1 MSAFF
6 SGSETSM
13 MAINRYR
20 LKHLVKEKNKSAK
33 RVSKLLERT
42 DRLLGVIL
50 IGNNFTH
57 TLSTALATVV
67 AIRIWS
73 DSAVLAVTV
82 FMTIIMIIFA
92 EVMPKTIAALKPES
106 IAFPSSYLLKPLSK
120 ILSPLITLVSFV
132 SNNVTKL
139 IGINLDNAD
148 KDELK
153 PEELRTLLQT
163 SRVPK
168 RQEEMLMGIFDM
180 DYLSVNDVMIPKN
193 EIVGIDLND
202 ELEDILKQLQNI
214 DFTYIP
220 CFEDSIDNIQGFL
233 SLNKKADFL
242 GYKNQSKQN
251 LKEEL
256 QEPLFVPENTP
267 LYKQL
272 ANFQSS
278 GRRVGLIVDEYG
290 DIEGIITLRA
300 ILEVIVGEITTESIE
315 KMDIMPQADGTYLVE
330 GGMMIRDVNRRL
342 DWELPTEGPKTLSGL
357 ILEEIQTIPETNIG
371 LTISG
376 YRIETVLIKDNV
388 IDARIIGIDNIIEN
402 LDAFTLS
409 YPNNRAPVIV
419 TPALLAPGIKAR
431 T

>member
-1 MSAFF
+1 MSEIPLWILLAAIAFLVLMSAFF

-33 RVSKLLERT
+33 RVAKLIERT

-120 ILSPLITLVSFV
+120 VLSPLITLVSFV
-132 SNNVTKL
+132 SNGVTKL
-139 IGINLDNAD
+139 IGIDLDSAD
-148 KDELK
+148 KDELR

-163 SRVPK
+163 SGVPK

-202 ELEDILKQLQNI
+202 DIEQVLEQLQKI

-242 GYKNQSKQN
+242 GNNIQSKEM
-251 LKEEL
+251 LKAGL

-290 DIEGIITLRA
+290 DIEGIITLRS
-300 ILEVIVGEITTESIE
+300 ILEIIVGEIATESIE
-315 KMDIMPQADGTYLVE
+315 KMDIMPQADGTYLIE
-330 GGMMIRDVNRRL
+330 GGMMIRDLNKRL
-342 DWELPTEGPKTLSGL
+342 EWELPTEGPKTLSGL
-357 ILEEIQTIPETNIG
+357 ILEEIQTIPDTNIG
-371 LTISG
+371 LTIEG

-388 IDARIIGIDNIIEN
+388 IK
-402 LDAFTLS
+402 
-409 YPNNRAPVIV
+409 
-419 TPALLAPGIKAR
+419 LAKLEKIQEISE
-431 T
+431 TEEEQE

>member
-1 MSAFF
+1 MNEIPLWILLASIAFLVLMSAFF

-33 RVSKLLERT
+33 RVSKLLEKT

-73 DSAVLAVTV
+73 DNAVLAVTV

-120 ILSPLITLVSFV
+120 VLSPLITLVSFV

-139 IGINLDNAD
+139 IGIDLDNAN

-163 SRVPK
+163 SGVPK

-180 DYLSVNDVMIPKN
+180 DNLSVNDVMIPKN
-193 EIVGIDLND
+193 EIIGIDLND
-202 ELEDILKQLQNI
+202 EIEDIVKQLQDI

-220 CFEDSIDNIQGFL
+220 CFEDTIENIQGFL
-233 SLNKKADFL
+233 SLNKKAEFL
-242 GYKNQSKQN
+242 GSEEKSIRS
-251 LKEEL
+251 LKDEL
-256 QEPLFVPENTP
+256 REPLFVPENTP

-290 DIEGIITLRA
+290 DIEGIITLRS
-300 ILEVIVGEITTESIE
+300 ILEIIVGEITTESIE
-315 KMDIMPQADGTYLVE
+315 KMDIMPQADGSYLVD
-330 GGMMIRDVNRRL
+330 GSMMIREVNRRL
-342 DWELPTEGPKTLSGL
+342 KWELPTEGPKTLSGL
-357 ILEEIQTIPETNIG
+357 ILEEIQTIPDTNVG
-371 LTISG
+371 LSIEN

-388 IDARIIGIDNIIEN
+388 IKLAKVEVIEEIIEQN
-402 LDAFTLS
+402 EEQE
-409 YPNNRAPVIV
+409 
-419 TPALLAPGIKAR
+419 
-431 T
+431 

>member
-33 RVSKLLERT
+33 RVAKLIERT

-120 ILSPLITLVSFV
+120 VLSPLITLVSFV
-132 SNNVTKL
+132 SNGVTKL
-139 IGINLDNAD
+139 IGIDLDSAD
-148 KDELK
+148 KDELR

-163 SRVPK
+163 SGVPK

-202 ELEDILKQLQNI
+202 DIEQVLEQLQKI

-242 GYKNQSKQN
+242 GNNIQSKEM
-251 LKEEL
+251 LKAGL

-290 DIEGIITLRA
+290 DIEGIITLRS
-300 ILEVIVGEITTESIE
+300 ILEIIVGEIATESVE

-330 GGMMIRDVNRRL
+330 GGMMIRDLNKRL
-342 DWELPTEGPKTLSGL
+342 EWELPTEGPKTLSGL
-357 ILEEIQTIPETNIG
+357 ILEEIQTIPDTNIG
-371 LTISG
+371 LTIEG

-388 IDARIIGIDNIIEN
+388 IK
-402 LDAFTLS
+402 
-409 YPNNRAPVIV
+409 
-419 TPALLAPGIKAR
+419 LAKLEKIQEISE
-431 T
+431 TEEEQE

>member
-1 MSAFF
+1 MNEIPLWILLASIAFLVLMSAFF

-33 RVSKLLERT
+33 RVSRLLEKT

-73 DSAVLAVTV
+73 DNAVLAVTV

-139 IGINLDNAD
+139 IGIDLDNAN

-163 SRVPK
+163 SGVPK

-180 DYLSVNDVMIPKN
+180 DNLSVNDVMIPKN
-193 EIVGIDLND
+193 EIIGIDLND
-202 ELEDILKQLQNI
+202 EIEDIVKQLQEI
-214 DFTYIP
+214 DFTYVP
-220 CFEDSIDNIQGFL
+220 CYEDTIDNIQGFL
-233 SLNKKADFL
+233 SLNKKAEFL
-242 GYKNQSKQN
+242 GSEIKSIRN
-251 LKEEL
+251 LKDEL
-256 QEPLFVPENTP
+256 REPLFVPENTP

-290 DIEGIITLRA
+290 DIEGIITLRS
-300 ILEVIVGEITTESIE
+300 ILEIIVGEITTESIE
-315 KMDIMPQADGTYLVE
+315 KMDIMPQADGSYLVD
-330 GGMMIRDVNRRL
+330 GSMMIREVNRRL
-342 DWELPTEGPKTLSGL
+342 KWELPTEGPKTLSGL
-357 ILEEIQTIPETNIG
+357 ILEEIQTIPDTNVG
-371 LTISG
+371 LSIEN

-388 IDARIIGIDNIIEN
+388 IKLAKVEVIKEIIEQ
-402 LDAFTLS
+402 DEEQE
-409 YPNNRAPVIV
+409 
-419 TPALLAPGIKAR
+419 
-431 T
+431 

>member
-1 MSAFF
+1 MAIAFLVLMSAFF

-33 RVSKLLERT
+33 RVAKLIERT

-120 ILSPLITLVSFV
+120 VLSPLITLVSFV
-132 SNNVTKL
+132 SNGVTKL
-139 IGINLDNAD
+139 IGIDLDSAD
-148 KDELK
+148 KDELR

-163 SRVPK
+163 SGVPK

-202 ELEDILKQLQNI
+202 DIEQVLEQLQKI

-242 GYKNQSKQN
+242 GNNIQSKEM
-251 LKEEL
+251 LKAGL

-290 DIEGIITLRA
+290 DIEGIITLRS
-300 ILEVIVGEITTESIE
+300 ILEIIVGEIATESIE
-315 KMDIMPQADGTYLVE
+315 KMDIMPQADGTYLIE
-330 GGMMIRDVNRRL
+330 GGMMIRDLNKRL
-342 DWELPTEGPKTLSGL
+342 EWELPTEGPKTLSGL
-357 ILEEIQTIPETNIG
+357 ILEEIQTIPDTNIG
-371 LTISG
+371 LTIEG

-388 IDARIIGIDNIIEN
+388 IK
-402 LDAFTLS
+402 
-409 YPNNRAPVIV
+409 
-419 TPALLAPGIKAR
+419 LAKLEKIQEISE
-431 T
+431 TEEEQE

>member
-33 RVSKLLERT
+33 RVAKLIERT

-132 SNNVTKL
+132 SNGVTKL
-139 IGINLDNAD
+139 IGIDLDSAD
-148 KDELK
+148 KDELR

-163 SRVPK
+163 SGVPK

-202 ELEDILKQLQNI
+202 DIEQVLEQLQKI

-242 GYKNQSKQN
+242 GNNIQSKEM
-251 LKEEL
+251 LKAGL

-290 DIEGIITLRA
+290 DIEGIITLRS
-300 ILEVIVGEITTESIE
+300 ILEIIVGEIATESID
-315 KMDIMPQADGTYLVE
+315 KMDIMPQADGTYLIE
-330 GGMMIRDVNRRL
+330 GGMMIRDLNKRL
-342 DWELPTEGPKTLSGL
+342 EWELPTVGPKTLSGL
-357 ILEEIQTIPETNIG
+357 ILEEIQTIPDTNIG
-371 LTISG
+371 LTIEG

-388 IDARIIGIDNIIEN
+388 IK
-402 LDAFTLS
+402 
-409 YPNNRAPVIV
+409 
-419 TPALLAPGIKAR
+419 LAKLEKIQEISE
-431 T
+431 TEEEQE

>member
-6 SGSETSM
+6 SGSETGM
-13 MAINRYR
+13 MALNRYR

-33 RVSKLLERT
+33 RVSKLLEKT

-82 FMTIIMIIFA
+82 FMTIVMIIFA

-106 IAFPSSYLLKPLSK
+106 IAFPSSYILKPLSK

-132 SNNVTKL
+132 SNGFAKL
-139 IGINLDNAD
+139 VGIDLDNTD
-148 KDELK
+148 KDELR
-153 PEELRTLLQT
+153 PEELRTLLQ
-163 SRVPK
+163 SSGVPK
-168 RQEEMLMGIFDM
+168 RQEDMLMGIFDM

-193 EIVGIDLND
+193 EIVGINLKDN
-202 ELEDILKQLQNI
+202 LEDILDQLQDI

-220 CFEDSIDNIQGFL
+220 CFEDSIDNILGFL

-242 GYKNQSKQN
+242 GSSIQSIGN
-251 LKEEL
+251 LKSSL
-256 QEPLFVPENTP
+256 REPLFVPENTP

-300 ILEVIVGEITTESIE
+300 ILEVIVGEITTETME
-315 KMDIMPQADGTYLVE
+315 RMDILPQADGTFLIE
-330 GGMMIRDVNRRL
+330 GSLMIREINRRL
-342 DWELPTEGPKTLSGL
+342 NWELPTEGPKTLSGL
-357 ILEEIQTIPETNIG
+357 ILEKIQTIPETNIG
-371 LTISG
+371 LAVDG
-376 YRIETVLIKDNV
+376 YRIETVLIKDSV
-388 IDARIIGIDNIIEN
+388 IKLAKLEKIEAPEE
-402 LDAFTLS
+402 LDEEQE
-409 YPNNRAPVIV
+409 
-419 TPALLAPGIKAR
+419 
-431 T
+431 

>member
-6 SGSETSM
+6 SGSETGM

-20 LKHLVKEKNKSAK
+20 LKHLVQEKNKSAK

-57 TLSTALATVV
+57 TLATALATVI

-73 DSAVLAVTV
+73 DNAVLAVTV
-82 FMTIIMIIFA
+82 FMTIVMIIFA

-106 IAFPSSYLLKPLSK
+106 VALPASHLLKPLSK
-120 ILSPLITLVSFV
+120 VLSPLITLVSFV
-132 SNNVTKL
+132 SNGTARL
-139 IGINLDNAD
+139 FGIDLDSAN

-163 SRVPK
+163 SGVPK

-180 DYLSVNDVMIPKN
+180 DNLSVNDVMIPKN
-193 EIVGIDLND
+193 EIIGIDINDSLDSILNS
-202 ELEDILKQLQNI
+202 LQEI

-220 CFEDSIDNIQGFL
+220 CYEDSIDNILGFL

-242 GYKNQSKQN
+242 VKGDQSKDS

-256 QEPLFVPENTP
+256 QDPLFVPENTA

-272 ANFQSS
+272 TNFQSS
-278 GRRVGLIVDEYG
+278 GRRVGVIVDEYG
-290 DIEGIITLRA
+290 DIEGIITLRS
-300 ILEVIVGEITTESIE
+300 ILEVIVGEISESME
-315 KMDIMPQADGTYLVE
+315 KMDILPQADGTFLIE
-330 GGMMIRDVNRRL
+330 GGMMIRDINRRL
-342 DWELPTEGPKTLSGL
+342 KWDLPTEGPKTLSGL
-357 ILEEIQTIPETNIG
+357 ILEEIQTIPDTNVG
-371 LTISG
+371 LTLEG
-376 YRIETVLIKDNV
+376 YRLETVLIKENV
-388 IDARIIGIDNIIEN
+388 IKLAKLEKIEVQED
-402 LDAFTLS
+402 LDEEQE
-409 YPNNRAPVIV
+409 
-419 TPALLAPGIKAR
+419 
-431 T
+431 

>member
-1 MSAFF
+1 MASIAFLVLMSAFF

-139 IGINLDNAD
+139 IGIDLDNAD

-193 EIVGIDLND
+193 EIIGIDLND
-202 ELEDILKQLQNI
+202 ELEDILKQLQDI

-220 CFEDSIDNIQGFL
+220 CFKDSIDNIQGFL

-278 GRRVGLIVDEYG
+278 GKRVGLIVDEYG

-330 GGMMIRDVNRRL
+330 GGMMIREVNRRL

-388 IDARIIGIDNIIEN
+388 IKLAKLEKVE
-402 LDAFTLS
+402 
-409 YPNNRAPVIV
+409 VISDSEEEQE
-419 TPALLAPGIKAR
+419 
-431 T
+431 

>member
-1 MSAFF
+1 LSEIPLWILLASIAFLVLMSAFF

-388 IDARIIGIDNIIEN
+388 IKLAKLEKVE
-402 LDAFTLS
+402 
-409 YPNNRAPVIV
+409 VINDSEEEQE
-419 TPALLAPGIKAR
+419 
-431 T
+431 

>member
-1 MSAFF
+1 MNEIPLWILLASIAFLVLMSAFF

-33 RVSKLLERT
+33 RVSKLLEKT

-73 DSAVLAVTV
+73 DNAVLAVTV

-139 IGINLDNAD
+139 IGIDLDNAN

-163 SRVPK
+163 SGVPK

-180 DYLSVNDVMIPKN
+180 DNLSVNDVMIPKN
-193 EIVGIDLND
+193 EIIGIDLND
-202 ELEDILKQLQNI
+202 EIEDIVKQLQEI

-220 CFEDSIDNIQGFL
+220 CYEDTIDNIQGFL

-242 GYKNQSKQN
+242 GNEEKSILS
-251 LKEEL
+251 LKDEL
-256 QEPLFVPENTP
+256 REPLFVPENTP

-290 DIEGIITLRA
+290 DIEGIITLRS
-300 ILEVIVGEITTESIE
+300 ILEIIVGEITTESIE
-315 KMDIMPQADGTYLVE
+315 KMDIMPQADGSYLVD
-330 GGMMIRDVNRRL
+330 GSMMIRDINRRL
-342 DWELPTEGPKTLSGL
+342 KWELPTEGPKTLSGL
-357 ILEEIQTIPETNIG
+357 ILEEIQTIPDTNVG
-371 LTISG
+371 LSIEN

-388 IDARIIGIDNIIEN
+388 IKLAKVEVIKEIIEQN
-402 LDAFTLS
+402 EEQE
-409 YPNNRAPVIV
+409 
-419 TPALLAPGIKAR
+419 
-431 T
+431 

>member
-67 AIRIWS
+67 AIRIWN

-139 IGINLDNAD
+139 IGINLDNSD

-388 IDARIIGIDNIIEN
+388 IKLAKLEKVE
-402 LDAFTLS
+402 
-409 YPNNRAPVIV
+409 VINDSEEEQE
-419 TPALLAPGIKAR
+419 
-431 T
+431 

>member
-33 RVSKLLERT
+33 RVSRLLERT

-67 AIRIWS
+67 AIRLWS

-106 IAFPSSYLLKPLSK
+106 IAFPASYLLKPLSK
-120 ILSPLITLVSFV
+120 LLSPLITLVSFV

-139 IGINLDNAD
+139 MGINLDNAD

-163 SRVPK
+163 SGVPK

-193 EIVGIDLND
+193 EIIGIDLND
-202 ELEDILKQLQNI
+202 EIEDILKQLQII

-220 CFEDSIDNIQGFL
+220 CYEDSIDNIQGFL

-242 GYKNQSKQN
+242 GNKIQSKEN
-251 LKEEL
+251 LKAEL
-256 QEPLFVPENTP
+256 REPLFVPENTP

-300 ILEVIVGEITTESIE
+300 ILEIIVGEITTESIE
-315 KMDIMPQADGTYLVE
+315 KMDIMPQADGTYLIE
-330 GGMMIRDVNRRL
+330 GNVMVREVNRRL
-342 DWELPTEGPKTLSGL
+342 EWELPTEGPKTLSGL
-357 ILEEIQTIPETNIG
+357 ILEEVQTIPDTNIG
-371 LTISG
+371 LTIGG

-388 IDARIIGIDNIIEN
+388 IKLTKIKKVEELNE
-402 LDAFTLS
+402 LDEEQE
-409 YPNNRAPVIV
+409 
-419 TPALLAPGIKAR
+419 
-431 T
+431 

>member
-33 RVSKLLERT
+33 RVSRLLERT

-67 AIRIWS
+67 AIRLWS

-106 IAFPSSYLLKPLSK
+106 IAFPASYLLKPLSK
-120 ILSPLITLVSFV
+120 LLSPLITLVSFV

-139 IGINLDNAD
+139 MGINLDNAD

-163 SRVPK
+163 SGVPK

-193 EIVGIDLND
+193 EIIGIDLND
-202 ELEDILKQLQNI
+202 EIEDILKQLQII

-220 CFEDSIDNIQGFL
+220 CYQDSIDNIQGFL

-242 GYKNQSKQN
+242 GNKIQSKEN
-251 LKEEL
+251 LKAEL
-256 QEPLFVPENTP
+256 REPLFVPENTP

-300 ILEVIVGEITTESIE
+300 ILEIIVGEITTESIE
-315 KMDIMPQADGTYLVE
+315 KMDIMPQADGTYLIE
-330 GGMMIRDVNRRL
+330 GNVMVREVNRRL
-342 DWELPTEGPKTLSGL
+342 EWELPTEGPKTLSGL
-357 ILEEIQTIPETNIG
+357 ILEEVQTIPDTNIG
-371 LTISG
+371 LTVGG

-388 IDARIIGIDNIIEN
+388 IKLAKIKKVEELNE
-402 LDAFTLS
+402 LDEEQE
-409 YPNNRAPVIV
+409 
-419 TPALLAPGIKAR
+419 
-431 T
+431 

>member
-20 LKHLVKEKNKSAK
+20 LKHLVKEKNNSAK
-33 RVSKLLERT
+33 RVAKLIERT

-120 ILSPLITLVSFV
+120 VLSPLITLVSFV
-132 SNNVTKL
+132 SNGVTKL
-139 IGINLDNAD
+139 IGIDLDSAD
-148 KDELK
+148 KDELR

-163 SRVPK
+163 SGVPK

-202 ELEDILKQLQNI
+202 DIEQVLEQLQKI

-242 GYKNQSKQN
+242 GNNIQSKEM
-251 LKEEL
+251 LKAGL

-290 DIEGIITLRA
+290 DIEGIITLRS
-300 ILEVIVGEITTESIE
+300 ILEIIVGEIATESIE
-315 KMDIMPQADGTYLVE
+315 KMDIMPQADGTYLIE
-330 GGMMIRDVNRRL
+330 GGMMIRDLNKRL
-342 DWELPTEGPKTLSGL
+342 EWELPTEGPKTLSGL
-357 ILEEIQTIPETNIG
+357 ILEEIQTIPDTNIG
-371 LTISG
+371 LTIEG

-388 IDARIIGIDNIIEN
+388 IK
-402 LDAFTLS
+402 
-409 YPNNRAPVIV
+409 
-419 TPALLAPGIKAR
+419 LAKLEKIQEISE
-431 T
+431 TEEEQE

>member
-33 RVSKLLERT
+33 RVAKLIERT

-120 ILSPLITLVSFV
+120 VLSPLITLVSFV
-132 SNNVTKL
+132 SNGVTKL
-139 IGINLDNAD
+139 IGIDLDSAD
-148 KDELK
+148 KDELR

-163 SRVPK
+163 SGVPK

-202 ELEDILKQLQNI
+202 DIEQVLEQLQKI

-242 GYKNQSKQN
+242 GNNIQSKEM
-251 LKEEL
+251 LKAGL

-290 DIEGIITLRA
+290 NIEGIITLRS
-300 ILEVIVGEITTESIE
+300 ILEIIVGEIATESIE
-315 KMDIMPQADGTYLVE
+315 KMDIMPQADGTYLIE
-330 GGMMIRDVNRRL
+330 GGMMIRDLNKRL
-342 DWELPTEGPKTLSGL
+342 EWELPTEGPKTLSGL
-357 ILEEIQTIPETNIG
+357 ILEEIQTIPDTNIG
-371 LTISG
+371 LTIEG

-388 IDARIIGIDNIIEN
+388 IK
-402 LDAFTLS
+402 
-409 YPNNRAPVIV
+409 
-419 TPALLAPGIKAR
+419 LAKLEKIQEISE
-431 T
+431 TEEEQE

>member
-1 MSAFF
+1 MNEIPLWILLASIAFLVLMSAFF

-33 RVSKLLERT
+33 RVSRLLEKT

-73 DSAVLAVTV
+73 DNAVLAVTV

-120 ILSPLITLVSFV
+120 ILSPLITLVSFI

-139 IGINLDNAD
+139 MGIDLDNAN

-163 SRVPK
+163 SGVPK

-180 DYLSVNDVMIPKN
+180 DNLSVNDVMIPRN
-193 EIVGIDLND
+193 EMIGIDLND
-202 ELEDILKQLQNI
+202 EIKDIVKQLQEI
-214 DFTYIP
+214 DFTYVP
-220 CFEDSIDNIQGFL
+220 CYEDTIDNIQGFL
-233 SLNKKADFL
+233 SLNKKAEFL
-242 GYKNQSKQN
+242 GSETKSIRS
-251 LKEEL
+251 LKDEL
-256 QEPLFVPENTP
+256 REPLFVPENTP

-290 DIEGIITLRA
+290 DIEGIITLRS
-300 ILEVIVGEITTESIE
+300 ILEIIVGEITTESIE
-315 KMDIMPQADGTYLVE
+315 RMDIMPQADGSYLVD
-330 GGMMIRDVNRRL
+330 GSMMIREVNRRL
-342 DWELPTEGPKTLSGL
+342 EWELPTEGPKTLSGL
-357 ILEEIQTIPETNIG
+357 ILEEIQTIPDTNVG
-371 LTISG
+371 LSIEN

-388 IDARIIGIDNIIEN
+388 IKLAKVEIIEEVN
-402 LDAFTLS
+402 EQ
-409 YPNNRAPVIV
+409 NEEQE
-419 TPALLAPGIKAR
+419 
-431 T
+431 